1 MFKTFSTSIDTGFW
15 AALSDLKMTKL
26 KLDST
31 PQRICAL
38 YLPASAAAHRS
49 EGDGGTGLAA
59 VTWMNLQGEA
69 LDMSF
74 ETSRRYVRAGGTVT
88 VVNTMDEFK
97 DIDKNAFLNKAGA
110 QMCADIDSGAAEQ
123 DPSLLVRCEG
133 VIFSD
138 LKNYK
143 HVYWFAFPA
152 LCPPVPP
159 VLVGAPLS
167 LSARLPSLQQR
178 QQIHHGVLQLQETNR
193 AGAPPFFLLELCGA
207 DVTARPLSDL
217 QAVAAGSNE
226 WWLAFV
232 DPSHLATNP
241 GWPLRNALYL
251 LQQRVKLAAATVL
264 CYRDVLDAKEPPHE
278 SRRLLTHAYADVRRR
293 MLMYAGVC

>member
-1 MFKTFSTSIDTGFW
+1 M
-15 AALSDLKMTKL
+15 KMTKL

-49 EGDGGTGLAA
+49 EGDGGTGVAA

-123 DPSLLVRCEG
+123 DPSLLVG
-133 VIFSD
+133 
-138 LKNYK
+138 
-143 HVYWFAFPA
+143 
-152 LCPPVPP
+152 
-159 VLVGAPLS
+159 
-167 LSARLPSLQQR
+167 
-178 QQIHHGVLQLQETNR
+178 
-193 AGAPPFFLLELCGA
+193 
-207 DVTARPLSDL
+207 
-217 QAVAAGSNE
+217 
-226 WWLAFV
+226 
-232 DPSHLATNP
+232 
-241 GWPLRNALYL
+241 
-251 LQQRVKLAAATVL
+251 
-264 CYRDVLDAKEPPHE
+264 
-278 SRRLLTHAYADVRRR
+278 
-293 MLMYAGVC
+293 